1 MGYRSDVTYVFYT
14 KRGKHDYPMLK
25 LWFDENWPKY
35 DIGDVETGDDYI
47 MVRYEDVK
55 WYDSYPE
62 VIAVNKAI
70 DQFLE
75 TFEGSEEEGGG
86 SAKEQD
92 AHPTIPLFA
101 YEYVRIGEE
110 DNDIDRDG
118 SEWHDYRLNVTRTVH
133 FN

>member
-14 KRGKHDYPMLK
+14 KYDQRNFSMLK
-25 LWFDENWPKY
+25 LWFDENWPKQ
-35 DIGDVETGDDYI
+35 DFGEIETGDSHI

-62 VIAVNKAI
+62 VIEVNKAI
-70 DQFLE
+70 DRFIQ
-75 TFEGSEEEGGG
+75 TFETDSEA
-86 SAKEQD
+86 SAKDQD
-92 AHPTIPLFA
+92 ASPTIPMFA

-110 DNDIDRDG
+110 DNDIERDG
-118 SEWHDYRLNVTRTVH
+118 STWHDYRLSVSRTVY